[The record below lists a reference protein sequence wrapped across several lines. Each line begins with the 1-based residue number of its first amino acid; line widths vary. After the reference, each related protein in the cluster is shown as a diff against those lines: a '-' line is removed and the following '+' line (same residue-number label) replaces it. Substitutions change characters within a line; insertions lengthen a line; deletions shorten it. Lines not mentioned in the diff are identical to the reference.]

1 VLLAGIQVIHDT
13 SKFSNRAENLA
24 VNFKEEFLLDMVNSF
39 KAHSCKETLPYSRH
53 QFNLTFVICIKD
65 PERDQLISYWFHA
78 NQYLGINE
86 GPDFGSSQRYEEH
99 LINIW
104 LVLMKNYP
112 DAVVIDL
119 GSNIG
124 PYTLASRAMG
134 NEVIAVDPNPENQAL
149 MYNSLVLNEFKNGGG
164 TIQILNA
171 VSDDYYEY
179 HGANIDGTLMINSTK
194 SDKNSSYINHSASPI
209 PYSKKDLTNHTITSI
224 TLFDIFD
231 LMPVKDTFIIKIDI
245 QGFECK
251 AFKNFLKMKD
261 KPKSVPYIQ
270 MEVEMHCSKG
280 STSPCKSTF
289 KTEFLPLLEESGYIP
304 HVPWPITFQ
313 ELNDICYFDVL
324 FVHKEAKPFPYWDK
338 HLSKNSFLKSS

>member
-1 VLLAGIQVIHDT
+1 
-13 SKFSNRAENLA
+13 
-24 VNFKEEFLLDMVNSF
+24 
-39 KAHSCKETLPYSRH
+39 
-53 QFNLTFVICIKD
+53 
-65 PERDQLISYWFHA
+65 
-78 NQYLGINE
+78 
-86 GPDFGSSQRYEEH
+86 
-99 LINIW
+99 
-104 LVLMKNYP
+104 
-112 DAVVIDL
+112 
-119 GSNIG
+119 
-124 PYTLASRAMG
+124 MG
-134 NEVIAVDPNPENQAL
+134 NTVIAVDPNPENQAL
-149 MYNSLVLNEFKNGGG
+149 LYNSLALNEFKNGGG

-179 HGANIDGTLMINSTK
+179 HGANTDGTLMINSTK

-270 MEVEMHCSKG
+270 MEVVMHCSKG

-313 ELNDICYFDVL
+313 ELKDICYFDVL

-338 HLSKNSFLKSS
+338 HISKKSFLLN

>member
-1 VLLAGIQVIHDT
+1 
-13 SKFSNRAENLA
+13 
-24 VNFKEEFLLDMVNSF
+24 MVNSF

-134 NEVIAVDPNPENQAL
+134 NTVIAVDPNPENQAL
-149 MYNSLVLNEFKNGGG
+149 LYNSLALNEFKNGGG

-171 VSDDYYEY
+171 VSDDYFEY
-179 HGANIDGTLMINSTK
+179 HGANKDGTLMINPSQ
-194 SDKNSSYINHSASPI
+194 SNDKGKNINHSASPI
-209 PYSKKDLTNHTITSI
+209 AYSKKDLTNHTITSI

-231 LMPVKDTFIIKIDI
+231 LLPDKDIFIVKIDI

-251 AFKNFLKMKD
+251 AFENFLKLKT
-261 KPKSVPYIQ
+261 KPRFLPYIQ
-270 MEVEMHCSKG
+270 MEVSMHCSELYK
-280 STSPCKSTF
+280 SPCKSTF
-289 KTEFLPLLEESGYIP
+289 KTEFLPLLEQSGYIP
-304 HVPWPITFQ
+304 HVPWPTSY
-313 ELNDICYFDVL
+313 EDLKETCYFDVL
-324 FVHKEAKPFPYWDK
+324 FVHKDAKSFPYWDNN
-338 HLSKNSFLKSS
+338 LSKKSFLENF